1 LGSSHWYEGLW
12 FTAFL
17 QEAVEKNK
25 VKKKEEEE
33 QEVWM
38 KH

>member
-1 LGSSHWYEGLW
+1 LGSSQWYEDLW

-25 VKKKEEEE
+25 GRKKRSVEEALT
-33 QEVWM
+33 
-38 KH
+38 